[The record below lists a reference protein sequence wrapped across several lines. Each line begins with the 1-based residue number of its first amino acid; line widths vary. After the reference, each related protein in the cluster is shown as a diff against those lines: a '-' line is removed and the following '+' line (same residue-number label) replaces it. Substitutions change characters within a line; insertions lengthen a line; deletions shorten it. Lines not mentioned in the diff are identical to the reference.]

1 MFTHVK
7 SWCTNFSNLGPSLW
21 DGNGRDKSHLPP
33 HLHYSAM
40 PFGKALA
47 CCPFESSSGWKRAG
61 WGILKCISNAMKA
74 GPGHPWQRGNGAE
87 MLSLQME
94 RSPQLYHHHT
104 VWFFGLISFTLLFMF
119 FFLLVLVVETKA
131 RVFWCIMITI
141 YPHKL
146 ADTRGRATNSMIA
159 LKVASSPCFSL

>member
-94 RSPQLYHHHT
+94 RSPNYIIIIQCAFCSSQPSMVQWLTTSIFPCLSRCGNTWPNLHFNIPNDLT
-104 VWFFGLISFTLLFMF
+104 
-119 FFLLVLVVETKA
+119 
-131 RVFWCIMITI
+131 RV
-141 YPHKL
+141 
-146 ADTRGRATNSMIA
+146 R
-159 LKVASSPCFSL
+159 